1 MAGRVRT
8 REVCPKCAGEFQ
20 SVNHPIT
27 RDQIDLICPTCRIRP
42 NRYYVDG
49 RSIKDRRGA
58 VGKLYRDRH
67 NNPFDSFLAA
77 KRTLDAIRQE
87 IDEHRFDSTKWS
99 ADRRKEMVLSKVADP
114 WLDHLERNLSKNYAL
129 QQRRFLFNH
138 IIPAMGDVDVRDIR
152 GLDVETL
159 QTKLVEKKVSVDS
172 EKTLSKNTVRNI
184 LTTLRTLLRWLR
196 DKDVILKA
204 PSFPSLS
211 PVPREN
217 VGWIEPETQRAI
229 LTHIRPDVH
238 LLVETMMASGIRPGE
253 AVALKVRDLQDG
265 GLKIER
271 SLTQRREVKGT
282 KTGAVSW
289 QIISE
294 ELFARLKEH
303 SRGKLPE
310 AWLFVN
316 AAGRPYHTTQVSWLW
331 RQAAVKAKVEVC
343 LYVASRHSRVS
354 QLRQELERKV
364 SEELRKQ
371 LAHSTSRTTLKHYAR
386 DERELKK

>member
-27 RDQIDLICPTCRIRP
+27 RDQIDLICPACRIRP

-49 RSIKDRRGA
+49 RGIKDRHGA

-77 KRTLDAIRQE
+77 KRTLDTIRQE
-87 IDEHRFDSTKWS
+87 IDEHRFDSTRWS
-99 ADRRKEMVLSKVADP
+99 PDRRKELILSKISDP
-114 WLDHLERNLSKNYAL
+114 WLDHLDRNLSRGYAI

-159 QTKLVEKKVSVDS
+159 QVKLSEKKVSGAS
-172 EKTLSKNTVRNI
+172 GKTLSKNTVRNI
-184 LTTLRTLLRWLR
+184 LTTLRTLLGWLKN
-196 DKDVILKA
+196 KDVILKT
-204 PSFPSLS
+204 PSFPPLS
-211 PVPREN
+211 PVPREI
-217 VGWIEPETQRAI
+217 VGWIEPETQREI
-229 LTHIRPDVH
+229 LEHVRPDVR
-238 LLVETMMASGIRPGE
+238 LLVETMMASGCRPGE
-253 AVALKVRDLQDG
+253 AVAFKVRDLQNG
-265 GLKIER
+265 ELKIER
-271 SLTQRREVKGT
+271 ALTQGRKVKRT
-282 KTGAVSW
+282 KTGAVSSH
-289 QIISE
+289 IIAE
-294 ELFARLKEH
+294 GLYARLKEH

-331 RQAAVKAKVEVC
+331 RQAAVKAHKEVC
-343 LYVASRHSRVS
+343 LSVASRHSRVS
-354 QLRQELERKV
+354 QLRQELERRV
-364 SEELRKQ
+364 SEELRKE
-371 LAHSTSRTTLKHYAR
+371 LAHETSRTTMKHYCR
-386 DERELKK
+386 DERELIK

>member
-8 REVCPKCAGEFQ
+8 REVCPKCGGEFQ

-27 RDQIDLICPTCRIRP
+27 RDQIDLICPACRIRP

-87 IDEHRFDSTKWS
+87 IDEHRFDSTRWS
-99 ADRRKEMVLSKVADP
+99 PDRRKEMILSKICDP
-114 WLDHLERNLSKNYAL
+114 WLDHLERNLSRDYASH
-129 QQRRFLFNH
+129 QRRFLFKH
-138 IIPAMGDVDVRDIR
+138 IIPAMGDMDVRDIR

-159 QTKLVEKKVSVDS
+159 QVKLSGQGFS
-172 EKTLSKNTVRNI
+172 RNTVRNI
-184 LTTLRTLLRWLR
+184 LTCLRTLLRWLQN
-196 DKDVILKA
+196 KDVILKA
-204 PSFPSLS
+204 PSFPPLS

-217 VGWIEPETQRAI
+217 VGWIEPETQRKI
-229 LTHIRPDVH
+229 LDHIRPDVR
-238 LLVETMMASGIRPGE
+238 LLVETMMALGARPGE
-253 AVALKVRDLQDG
+253 AIALKVRDLQDG
-265 GLKIER
+265 ELKIER
-271 SLTQRREVKGT
+271 AMTRRREVKGT
-282 KTGAVSW
+282 KTGAVSSHV
-289 QIISE
+289 IAE
-294 ELFARLKEH
+294 GLYGRLKEH

-316 AAGRPYHTTQVSWLW
+316 AVGRPYPTSQISWLW
-331 RQAAVKAKVEVC
+331 RQAAVKAKVDVC
-343 LYVASRHSRVS
+343 LSVASRHSRVS
-354 QLRQELERKV
+354 QLRQELGRRV
-364 SEELRKQ
+364 SEELRRE
-371 LAHSTSRTTLKHYAR
+371 LAHTSSRTTLKHYAR

>member
-8 REVCPKCAGEFQ
+8 REVCPKCTGEFQ
-20 SVNHPIT
+20 SINHPIT
-27 RDQIDLICPTCRIRP
+27 KDQIDLICPACRIRP

-49 RSIKDRRGA
+49 RGIKDRRGA

-87 IDEHRFDSTKWS
+87 IDEHRFDSTRWS
-99 ADRRKEMVLSKVADP
+99 PDRRKELTLSKISDP
-114 WLDHLERNLSKNYAL
+114 WLDHLDRNRSRDYAN
-129 QQRRFLFNH
+129 QQRRFLFRH

-159 QTKLVEKKVSVDS
+159 QVKLI
-172 EKTLSKNTVRNI
+172 EKTFSKNTVRNI
-184 LTTLRTLLRWLR
+184 LTTLRTLLRWLQ
-196 DKDVILKA
+196 DKDVILKT
-204 PSFPSLS
+204 PSFPPLS
-211 PVPREN
+211 PVPREI
-217 VGWIEPETQRAI
+217 VGWIEPETQQSI
-229 LTHIRPDVH
+229 LVHIRPDVR

-253 AVALKVRDLQDG
+253 AVALKVRDLHDG
-265 GLKIER
+265 ELKIER
-271 SLTQRREVKGT
+271 AMTRRREVKGT
-282 KTGAVSW
+282 KTGAVSSH
-289 QIISE
+289 IIAES
-294 ELFARLKEH
+294 LYGRLKEH

-316 AAGRPYHTTQVSWLW
+316 GAGRPYHATQVSWLW

-343 LYVASRHSRVS
+343 LSVASRHSRVS
-354 QLRQELERKV
+354 QLRAELGRRV
-364 SEELRKQ
+364 SEELRKE
-371 LAHSTSRTTLKHYAR
+371 LAHTSSRTTLERYAR